1 MGGGMN
7 FCEVIRELYTII
19 ENRKKDLPEG
29 SYTSSLFK
37 GGEDRILQKVG
48 EEAIET
54 ILALKSG
61 NREHAI
67 YEVSDL
73 IYHLLVA
80 LVGKGITLE
89 EIAEELN
96 RRRK

>member
-1 MGGGMN
+1 MN
-7 FCEVIRELYTII
+7 LGEVLKELYQIVEERKRELP
-19 ENRKKDLPEG
+19 EN
-29 SYTSSLFK
+29 SYTASLFRK
-37 GGEDRILQKVG
+37 GEDRILQKVG

-61 NREHAI
+61 NKEEAI

-73 IYHLLVA
+73 LYHLMVA
-80 LVGKGITLE
+80 LVDKDISLD

-96 RRRK
+96 RRMRK

>member
-1 MGGGMN
+1 MN
-7 FCEVIRELYTII
+7 LGEVLKELYRIIEERKRELP
-19 ENRKKDLPEG
+19 EN
-29 SYTSSLFK
+29 SYTASLFRK
-37 GGEDRILQKVG
+37 GEDRILQKVG

-61 NREHAI
+61 NKEEAI

-73 IYHLLVA
+73 LYHLMVA
-80 LVGKGITLE
+80 LVDKDISLD

-96 RRRK
+96 RRMK